1 MAGLTKGQRARIEG
15 YDRDNREAAAII
27 LADIKKYGGEGS
39 LAVRWARTIQA
50 KPEFTWPQEDL
61 WDEKETTGGLTGR
74 F

>member
-1 MAGLTKGQRARIEG
+1 MALTKGQRARIEG

-50 KPEFTWPQEDL
+50 KPKLIWPEGSL
-61 WDEKETTGGLTGR
+61 CDEKETAGSTSGR